1 MVNILITGG
10 CGFIGHHFVE
20 HIINNTNWNIIVID
34 KLTYASMGFKRLDED
49 IFNKAIIE
57 KRLKVITWD
66 LSHPFSIGLIQE
78 LGEINIVVHMAAE
91 THVDN
96 SIKHPVPFV
105 KNNIMS
111 TLHLLEYSRNL
122 KNLKTF
128 FYFSTDEVYGPAL
141 GSKLYKED
149 ERHNP
154 TNPYSASKSGAEQLC
169 VAYNNTYKIPI
180 IRINVITLLS
190 SKN

>member
-20 HIINNTNWNIIVID
+20 HIINNTNWNIVVID
-34 KLTYASMGFKRLDED
+34 KLTYASMGFKRFDED
-49 IFNKAIIE
+49 IFSKAIIS

-66 LSHPFSIGLIQE
+66 LSCPFSIGLIKE
-78 LGEINIVVHMAAE
+78 LGEINIIVHMAAE

-96 SIKHPVPFV
+96 SIKNPIPFV

-122 KNLKTF
+122 KNLRTF

-141 GSKLYKED
+141 GDKLYKED
-149 ERHNP
+149 EMDLKKEATKAKRSN
-154 TNPYSASKSGAEQLC
+154 SAVNKNKTKKTTKKVSKKS
-169 VAYNNTYKIPI
+169 
-180 IRINVITLLS
+180 
-190 SKN
+190 